1 MKKAIIV
8 ILIGVALVAGVIATG
23 SKGISDDNIAV
34 YEKAVSLES
43 ENSFG
48 FSGFALSDYPV
59 AFYDG
64 DRNYVF
70 EWKNGEYEITKR
82 AAVLNF
88 IVATAYPVEGHYEVL
103 TPTVEKMS
111 SLLSLMG
118 HEKNNYGAEEHI
130 STLWHEAFHCF
141 QLTNYKGNIEDICA
155 EADESLIAEYADK
168 NEAAVKLFK
177 QKAQLLKKAVMSN
190 DIDKIREYIVQY
202 KKLNEE
208 RKALLSDEVNDLE
221 EYYTRIEGS
230 ACYVEACVYKMQ
242 LPESF
247 ESSYIEAISDY
258 GGGSAKYYKSGM
270 AMCMILD
277 TIAPE
282 WKQNYDFSVPLTD
295 LIYAELEI

>member
-8 ILIGVALVAGVIATG
+8 ILIGAVLVAGVIATG
-23 SKGISDDNIAV
+23 SRGISKDNIAV

-48 FSGFALSDYPV
+48 FEGFALTDYPV

-70 EWKNGEYEITKR
+70 TWENGEYTITKR
-82 AAVLNF
+82 AAALNF

-103 TPTVEKMS
+103 TPTIEKMS
-111 SLLSLMG
+111 SLLVLMG
-118 HEKNNYGAEEHI
+118 QEQGGYGTEEHI
-130 STLWHEAFHCF
+130 ATLWHEAFHCF
-141 QLTNYKGNIEDICA
+141 QLTNYKENIEGICA

-168 NEAAVKLFK
+168 NEAAVTLFR
-177 QKAQLLKKAVMSN
+177 QKAQLLRNAVLCN

-202 KKLNEE
+202 KRLDEE
-208 RKALLSDEVNDLE
+208 RKALLSDEVNALE
-221 EYYTRIEGS
+221 EYYTRVEGT
-230 ACYVEACVYKMQ
+230 ACYVEACVYEMQ
-242 LPESF
+242 LPEGF
-247 ESSYIEAISDY
+247 ETNYIDAIGEY
-258 GGGSAKYYKSGM
+258 GGGSGKYYKQGM

-277 TIAPE
+277 TIDPE
-282 WKQNYDFSVPLTD
+282 WKQSYDFSEPLIN

>member
-8 ILIGVALVAGVIATG
+8 ILIGAVLVAGVIATG
-23 SKGISDDNIAV
+23 SRGISEDNIAV

-48 FSGFALSDYPV
+48 FEGFALTDYPV

-70 EWKNGEYEITKR
+70 TWENGEYTITKR
-82 AAVLNF
+82 AAALNF

-103 TPTVEKMS
+103 TPTIEKMS
-111 SLLSLMG
+111 SLLVLMG
-118 HEKNNYGAEEHI
+118 QEQGGYGTEEHI
-130 STLWHEAFHCF
+130 ATLWHEAFHCF
-141 QLTNYKGNIEDICA
+141 QLTNYKENIEGICA

-168 NEAAVKLFK
+168 NEAAVTLFR
-177 QKAQLLKKAVMSN
+177 QKAQLLRNAVLCN

-202 KKLNEE
+202 KRLDEE
-208 RKALLSDEVNDLE
+208 RKALLSDEVNALE
-221 EYYTRIEGS
+221 EYYTRVEGT
-230 ACYVEACVYKMQ
+230 ACYVEACVYEMQ
-242 LPESF
+242 LPEGF
-247 ESSYIEAISDY
+247 ETNYIDAIGEY
-258 GGGSAKYYKSGM
+258 GGSGKYYKQGM

-277 TIAPE
+277 TIDPE
-282 WKQNYDFSVPLTD
+282 WKQSYDFSEPLIN

>member
-8 ILIGVALVAGVIATG
+8 ILIGAVLVAGVIATG
-23 SKGISDDNIAV
+23 SRGISEDNIAV

-48 FSGFALSDYPV
+48 FEGFALTDYPV

-70 EWKNGEYEITKR
+70 TWENGEYTITKR
-82 AAVLNF
+82 AAALNF

-103 TPTVEKMS
+103 TPTIEKMS
-111 SLLSLMG
+111 SLLVLMG
-118 HEKNNYGAEEHI
+118 QEQGGYGTEEHI
-130 STLWHEAFHCF
+130 ATLWHEAFHCF
-141 QLTNYKGNIEDICA
+141 QLTNYKENIEGICA

-168 NEAAVKLFK
+168 NEAAVTLFR
-177 QKAQLLKKAVMSN
+177 QKAQLLRNAVLCN

-202 KKLNEE
+202 KRLDEE
-208 RKALLSDEVNDLE
+208 RKALLSDEVNALE
-221 EYYTRIEGS
+221 EYYTRVEGT
-230 ACYVEACVYKMQ
+230 ACYVEACVYEMQ
-242 LPESF
+242 LPEGF
-247 ESSYIEAISDY
+247 ETNYIDAIGEY
-258 GGGSAKYYKSGM
+258 GGGSGKYYKQGM

-277 TIAPE
+277 TIDPE
-282 WKQNYDFSVPLTD
+282 WKQSYDFSEPLIN

>member
-1 MKKAIIV
+1 MKKAILV
-8 ILIGVALVAGVIATG
+8 ILIGAVLVAGVIATG
-23 SKGISDDNIAV
+23 SSGISEDNIAV
-34 YEKAVSLES
+34 YERAVSLES
-43 ENSFG
+43 KDSFG

-70 EWKNGEYEITKR
+70 EWENGEYTITKR

-88 IVATAYPVEGHYEVL
+88 IAATAYPVEGHYEVL

-111 SLLSLMG
+111 SLLGLMG
-118 HEKNNYGAEEHI
+118 YEKSGYGTEEHI
-130 STLWHEAFHCF
+130 STLWHEAFHCR
-141 QLTNYKGNIEDICA
+141 QLTNYKETIEGICA
-155 EADESLIAEYADK
+155 ESDESLIAEYADK

-177 QKAQLLKKAVMSN
+177 QKAQLLKNAVLSN

-202 KKLNEE
+202 KKLDEE
-208 RKALLSDEVNDLE
+208 RKALLSDEVNALE

-230 ACYVEACVYKMQ
+230 ACYVEARVYLQ
-242 LPESF
+242 LKGS
-247 ESSYIEAISDY
+247 IEADY
-258 GGGSAKYYKSGM
+258 IDAVGVYSGGSAKYYKHGM

-277 TIAPE
+277 TIDPE
-282 WKQNYDFSVPLTD
+282 WKNSYDFSVPLTD

>member
-1 MKKAIIV
+1 MKKV
-8 ILIGVALVAGVIATG
+8 ILVILTGAALAAGVIATG
-23 SKGISDDNIAV
+23 SRGISDDNIAV

-43 ENSFG
+43 EDSFG
-48 FSGFALSDYPV
+48 FGGFALTDYPV

-70 EWKNGEYEITKR
+70 EWGNGEYAITKR

-88 IVATAYPVEGHYEVL
+88 IAATAYPVEGHYEVL

-111 SLLSLMG
+111 SLLSFMG
-118 HEKNNYGAEEHI
+118 HEKDSYGAEEHI

-141 QLTNYKGNIEDICA
+141 QLTNYKENIEGICT
-155 EADESLIAEYADK
+155 EADESLIAENADK
-168 NEAAVKLFK
+168 NETAVKLFR
-177 QKAQLLKKAVMSN
+177 QKAQFLKQAVMSN

-202 KKLNEE
+202 KRLDEE
-208 RKALLSDEVNDLE
+208 RKALLSDEINALE

-242 LPESF
+242 LPEGF
-247 ESSYIEAISDY
+247 ESSYIEAISEY
-258 GGGSAKYYKSGM
+258 GGGSGKYYTTGM
-270 AMCMILD
+270 VMCMILD
-277 TIAPE
+277 TIDPE
-282 WKQNYDFSVPLTD
+282 WKNGYDFSEPLTD

>member
-8 ILIGVALVAGVIATG
+8 ILIGAVLVAGVIATG
-23 SKGISDDNIAV
+23 SRGISEDNIAV

-48 FSGFALSDYPV
+48 FEGFALTDYPV

-70 EWKNGEYEITKR
+70 TWENGEYTITKR
-82 AAVLNF
+82 AAALNF

-103 TPTVEKMS
+103 TPTIEKMS
-111 SLLSLMG
+111 SLLVLMG
-118 HEKNNYGAEEHI
+118 QEQGGYGTEEHI
-130 STLWHEAFHCF
+130 ATLWHEAFHCF
-141 QLTNYKGNIEDICA
+141 QLTNYKENIEGICA

-168 NEAAVKLFK
+168 NEAAVTLFR
-177 QKAQLLKKAVMSN
+177 QKAQLLRNAVLCN

-202 KKLNEE
+202 KRLDEE
-208 RKALLSDEVNDLE
+208 RKALLSDEVNALE
-221 EYYTRIEGS
+221 EYYTRVEGT

-242 LPESF
+242 LPEGF
-247 ESSYIEAISDY
+247 ETNYIDAIGEY
-258 GGGSAKYYKSGM
+258 GGGSGKYYKQGM

-277 TIAPE
+277 TIDPE
-282 WKQNYDFSVPLTD
+282 WKQSYDFSEPLIN